1 VGSFVI
7 SIDAELGWGFH
18 DVADPPMDRVEAG
31 RDGWITL
38 LDILNEHDVPATWAV
53 VGHLMLEDCDGVHAD
68 IPSIDG
74 WFQHERGRWRD
85 RPDLRFGPD
94 LVRSVLQSDV
104 DHEIACHTFSHVLFD
119 DPRLTDRMAR
129 GELDAATAAAS
140 RFDVAYDSLI
150 FPRNAVGY
158 RELLREFEFTC
169 YRSRRPRPSSALGR
183 VVEKLLAAVD
193 PNRLD
198 LVTPTVDEYGLVD
211 VPPSLYLFGFEGWA
225 RTVAEVIGVD
235 PIVRQ
240 AKRGIDRAC
249 RTAGVFHVWL
259 HPNDILTERDV
270 HRIATIVEYAAQKR
284 ETTDLSIETMA
295 TVADRVRWQARRGE
309 PTRQLTRRREAR
321 LPRSSSRARTGL
333 GRRD

>member
-7 SIDAELGWGFH
+7 SIDAELAWGFH
-18 DVADPPMDRVEAG
+18 DVSDPPMERIEAG
-31 RDGWITL
+31 RDGWLTL
-38 LDILNEHDVPATWAV
+38 LDIFDEHDVPATWGV

-68 IPSIDG
+68 LGPIDG
-74 WFQHERGRWRD
+74 WFDSERKQWRD

-94 LVRSVLQSDV
+94 LVRGILESDI

-119 DPRLTDRMAR
+119 DPRVTDRVVR
-129 GELDAATAAAS
+129 GELEAAAAAAR
-140 RFDVAYDSLI
+140 RFDVTYDSLI

-158 RELLREFEFTC
+158 RELLGDFGFTC
-169 YRSRRPRPSSALGR
+169 YRSRRPRPSGAPGR
-183 VVEKLLAAVD
+183 AVEKLLAIAD
-193 PNRLD
+193 PDRLH

-225 RTVAEVIGVD
+225 RTAAEAIGED

-240 AKRGIDRAC
+240 AKRGIDRAS

-259 HPNDILTERDV
+259 HPNDIVTERDARRV
-270 HRIATIVEYAAQKR
+270 ERIVEYAARKR
-284 ETTDLSIETMA
+284 EITPLSIETMA
-295 TVADRVRWQARRGE
+295 TVADRVRWQARRDE
-309 PTRQLTRRREAR
+309 PSRQLTSRRETRSPR
-321 LPRSSSRARTGL
+321 LSSHGRTGL